1 MNETESQR
9 SPAATAAIAPDAPE
23 GKLCPIRNTWVR
35 RLGFLGF
42 MFFFIKGLLWL
53 AVPGALV
60 ALGTCRGE
68 PAAQTETTTP

>member
-1 MNETESQR
+1 MNETESQQR
-9 SPAATAAIAPDAPE
+9 PAALGAVAHDAPE
-23 GKLCPIRNTWVR
+23 GKLCPIRNPWIR

-68 PAAQTETTTP
+68 PAAQMTPSTP